1 MKPIK
6 FNISTNLSSS
16 LLFHENRTFP
26 VRPVTQPIQKIG
38 PQFHNVCFLSSDE
51 QWEINE
57 PVIGVV
63 HDTCKLSKVNAT
75 ALEDLS
81 EIAKEQAYIRQ
92 YLLRQNQI
100 DLENFNNNWETELTN
115 RIETNEEMALDHFM
129 EAHRAV
135 AQDSLD

>member
-16 LLFHENRTFP
+16 LLFHENRTFH

-38 PQFHNVCFLSSDE
+38 PQFPNVCLLSSDE
-51 QWEINE
+51 QWEIDE
-57 PVIGVV
+57 LVISVV
-63 HDTCKLSKVNAT
+63 HNTQKLSKLNAT

-81 EIAKEQAYIRQ
+81 EINKERAHIQQ

-100 DLENFNNNWETELTN
+100 DLEKFSHN
-115 RIETNEEMALDHFM
+115 
-129 EAHRAV
+129 
-135 AQDSLD
+135 